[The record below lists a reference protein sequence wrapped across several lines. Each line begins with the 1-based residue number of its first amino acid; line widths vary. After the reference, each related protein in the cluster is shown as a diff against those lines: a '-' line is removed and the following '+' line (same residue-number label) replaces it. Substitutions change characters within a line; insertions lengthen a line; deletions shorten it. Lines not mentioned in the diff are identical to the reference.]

1 MEFHTFP
8 QSMQIIYHH
17 NALRALYVNTGNQIN
32 FDKSVG
38 QLKNMWLLKRL
49 NYLIYIKCLCI
60 SNLST
65 LKLTYLLSH
74 SVLSD
79 SLPPLRL

>member
-8 QSMQIIYHH
+8 QSMQIIYCHSS
-17 NALRALYVNTGNQIN
+17 LRALSINPGNQIN

-38 QLKNMWLLKRL
+38 QLINMWLFKRL
-49 NYLIYIKCLCI
+49 NYLIYIKHLCV
-60 SNLST
+60 SNIST
-65 LKLTYLLSH
+65 LKLMCLLSH

-79 SLPPLRL
+79 SLPPLGL